1 MHLGVYDALLVLI
14 LILVL
19 VLNLFFIPLVYRM
32 GLIWH
37 NTFHYYNQ
45 LLLYMFFKYEFET
58 VNQLVLK
65 NEIVNGLNFFL
76 KDLCRISQ
84 PFLLINN
91 PTNCSLPSLFYMW
104 LELNDLRHWHI
115 LHFVFLQV
123 GTAMTNAFINAKK
136 AVNKTSEGEIENVPV
151 LSTSAAYGVYMA
163 VSSNLR

>member
-65 NEIVNGLNFFL
+65 NEIVNGLIFFW
-76 KDLCRISQ
+76 RIY
-84 PFLLINN
+84 IIYHN
-91 PTNCSLPSLFYMW
+91 LF
-104 LELNDLRHWHI
+104 
-115 LHFVFLQV
+115 F
-123 GTAMTNAFINAKK
+123 
-136 AVNKTSEGEIENVPV
+136 
-151 LSTSAAYGVYMA
+151 
-163 VSSNLR
+163 